1 MSDKG
6 HLFVVGTPI
15 GNLEDITLRAISTLQ
30 NVDLILAEDTRNSKK
45 LLSAHNIN
53 TKMMSY
59 HEHSNE
65 KETKR
70 IISLLLDGKNFAL
83 ISDAGT
89 PTISD
94 PGYGLIRD
102 CINKEIKIIPIPG
115 ASAITTAMSVSGL
128 PSDSFTFFGFLPQK
142 KGRIKKIKEL
152 LNVDNTI
159 ILFESPFRL
168 EKTLNQLKENLGN
181 RSVVVGRELTK
192 LYEEIIRGNLKDVT
206 QEFSKKSVKG
216 EIVIMIGKNDDRINF

>member
-45 LLSAHNIN
+45 LLSAHNID

-70 IISLLLDGKNFAL
+70 IISLLLDGKNLAL

-102 CINKEIKIIPIPG
+102 CIKKEIKIIPIPG

-142 KGRIKKIKEL
+142 KGRMKKIKEL

-168 EKTLNQLKENLGN
+168 EKTLNQLKEYLGN

-192 LYEEIIRGNLKDVT
+192 LYEEIIRGNLEDVIKY
-206 QEFSKKSVKG
+206 FSKSKVKG
-216 EIVIMIGKNDDRINF
+216 EIVIMIGKDDDRINF

>member
-70 IISLLLDGKNFAL
+70 IISLLLDGKNLAL

-102 CINKEIKIIPIPG
+102 CIKKEIKIIPIPG

-128 PSDSFTFFGFLPQK
+128 PSDSFTFLGFLPQK

-168 EKTLNQLKENLGN
+168 EKTLNQLKEYLGN

-192 LYEEIIRGNLKDVT
+192 LYEEIIRGNLEDVIKY
-206 QEFSKKSVKG
+206 FSKSKVKG
-216 EIVIMIGKNDDRINF
+216 EIVIMIGKDDDRINF

>member
-45 LLSAHNIN
+45 LLSAHNID

-65 KETKR
+65 KETKK
-70 IISLLLDGKNFAL
+70 IISLLLDGKNLAL

-102 CINKEIKIIPIPG
+102 CIKKEIKIIPIPG

-128 PSDSFTFFGFLPQK
+128 PSDSFTFFGFLPPK

-168 EKTLNQLKENLGN
+168 EKTLNQLKEYLGN

-192 LYEEIIRGNLKDVT
+192 LYEEIIRGNLEDVIKY
-206 QEFSKKSVKG
+206 FSKSKVKG
-216 EIVIMIGKNDDRINF
+216 EIVIMIGKDDDRINF

>member
-45 LLSAHNIN
+45 LLSAHNID

-70 IISLLLDGKNFAL
+70 IISLLLDGKNLAL

-102 CINKEIKIIPIPG
+102 CIKKEIKIIPIPG

-168 EKTLNQLKENLGN
+168 EKTLNQLKEYLGN

-192 LYEEIIRGNLKDVT
+192 LYEEIIRGNLEDVIKN
-206 QEFSKKSVKG
+206 FSKSKVKG
-216 EIVIMIGKNDDRINF
+216 EIVIMIGKDDDRINF

>member
-45 LLSAHNIN
+45 LLSAHNID

-70 IISLLLDGKNFAL
+70 IISFLLDGKNLAL

-102 CINKEIKIIPIPG
+102 CIKKEIKIIPIPG

-152 LNVDNTI
+152 LKVDNTI

-168 EKTLNQLKENLGN
+168 EKTLNQLKEYLGN

-192 LYEEIIRGNLKDVT
+192 LYEEIIRGNLEDVIKY
-206 QEFSKKSVKG
+206 FSKSKVKG
-216 EIVIMIGKNDDRINF
+216 EIVIMIGKDDDRINF

>member
-45 LLSAHNIN
+45 LLSAHNID

-70 IISLLLDGKNFAL
+70 IISFLLDGKNLAL

-102 CINKEIKIIPIPG
+102 CIKKEIKIIPIPG

-142 KGRIKKIKEL
+142 KGRMKKIKEL

-168 EKTLNQLKENLGN
+168 EKTLNQLKEYLGN

-192 LYEEIIRGNLKDVT
+192 LYEEIIRGNLEDVIKY
-206 QEFSKKSVKG
+206 FSKSKVKG
-216 EIVIMIGKNDDRINF
+216 EIVIMIGKDDDRINF

>member
-30 NVDLILAEDTRNSKK
+30 NVNLILAEDTRNSKK

-65 KETKR
+65 TETKR
-70 IISLLLDGKNFAL
+70 IISLLLDGKNLAL

-102 CINKEIKIIPIPG
+102 CIKEEIKIIPIPG

-128 PSDSFTFFGFLPQK
+128 PSDSFTFYGFLPQK

-168 EKTLNQLKENLGN
+168 EKTLNQLKEYLGN
-181 RSVVVGRELTK
+181 RSVVIGRELTK
-192 LYEEIIRGNLKDVT
+192 LYEEIIRGNLDDVIKY
-206 QEFSKKSVKG
+206 FSKSKVKG
-216 EIVIMIGKNDDRINF
+216 EIVIMIGKDDDRINF

>member
-65 KETKR
+65 TETKR
-70 IISLLLDGKNFAL
+70 IISLLLDGKNLAL

-102 CINKEIKIIPIPG
+102 CIKEEIKIIPIPG

-128 PSDSFTFFGFLPQK
+128 PSDSFTFYGFLPQK

-168 EKTLNQLKENLGN
+168 EKTLNQLKEYLGN
-181 RSVVVGRELTK
+181 RSVVIGRELTK
-192 LYEEIIRGNLKDVT
+192 LYEEIIRGNLDDVIKY
-206 QEFSKKSVKG
+206 FSKSKVKG
-216 EIVIMIGKNDDRINF
+216 EIVIMIGKDDDRINF

>member
-45 LLSAHNIN
+45 LLSAHNID

-70 IISLLLDGKNFAL
+70 IISLLLDGKNLAL

-102 CINKEIKIIPIPG
+102 CIKKEIKIIPIPG

-152 LNVDNTI
+152 LKVDNTI

-168 EKTLNQLKENLGN
+168 EKTLNQLKEYLGN

-192 LYEEIIRGNLKDVT
+192 LYEEIIRGNLEDVI
-206 QEFSKKSVKG
+206 EYFSKSKVKG
-216 EIVIMIGKNDDRINF
+216 EIVIMIGKDDDRINF